1 MSGKIKAWFRK
12 FRKSGRDGNNKP
24 KKVVDPVCNMK
35 IEPGIFSSDH
45 GGKTYYF
52 CSEYCKAQ
60 FDADPAQYI

>member
-1 MSGKIKAWFRK
+1 MSGKIKTWFRK
-12 FRKSGRDGNNKP
+12 FRASGRDGSGKS
-24 KKVVDPVCNMK
+24 KKVADPVCNMK